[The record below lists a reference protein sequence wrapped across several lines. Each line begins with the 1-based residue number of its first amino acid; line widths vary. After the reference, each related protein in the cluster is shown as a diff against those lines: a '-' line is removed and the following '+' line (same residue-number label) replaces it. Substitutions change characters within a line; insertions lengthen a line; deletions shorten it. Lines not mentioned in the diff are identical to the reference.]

1 MATIKITGQ
10 NAMDLDVRAKAMKI
24 LNNLPTKEL
33 DRLGMLAD
41 NAGAIKKF
49 NDNWTMIK
57 LMTGVK

>member
-1 MATIKITGQ
+1 
-10 NAMDLDVRAKAMKI
+10 MDLDVRAKAMKI